1 VKEDEVGLTAD
12 SWGDSHMIA
21 ARDLHK
27 SLKSEVLAKANAAGA
42 ELVLVRLAWG
52 KDDVAFSL
60 HVAPNSWSTSG
71 LQLPDLLSYIG
82 FSRQPCLFLHNEC
95 FVREVDANL
104 DLSAFGVALGTA
116 YQALTQSQRLLE
128 SCGFRLSQPEGW
140 GYFFGKRSSGRESGS
155 YHGNGHT
162 SAVTP
167 ERLKATEDDVFQFI
181 FTWIK
186 NNERDK
192 GWTIHYRPKHPPLS
206 VELRSVFDFLGI
218 CEFQQ
223 CPEFGFEPCSW
234 RYIQFQERADNVF
247 NSSADAAHRYFDA
260 HPQNFSPGISGLLT
274 AQATMEQ
281 VGMGFLPSFARPE
294 TRRAQEIARRVFT
307 SKRESFVTVRTE
319 NPNFDVAISF
329 AGTERQYAEELA
341 NKVKSAGFEVFYDRF
356 FPEDLWGKNLA
367 EFFYEIYSR
376 RSRYCVIFV
385 SNEYLNREWTVHER
399 RSAQERMLKEKGNE
413 YILPIKVEDVELPGI
428 PSTIGYLPIGIGI
441 DKIAEALLKKLKKK

>member
-1 VKEDEVGLTAD
+1 
-12 SWGDSHMIA
+12 MIA

-42 ELVLVRLAWG
+42 ELVLVKLAWG
-52 KDDVAFSL
+52 NDDVAFSL

-71 LQLPDLLSYIG
+71 LQVPDLLSYIG
-82 FSRQPCLFLHNEC
+82 FSRQPCLFLRNEC
-95 FVREVDANL
+95 FVREFDANL
-104 DLSAFGVALGTA
+104 DLNAFGLALGTA
-116 YQALTQSQRLLE
+116 YQELTQSQRLLE
-128 SCGFRLSQPEGW
+128 SCGFRLAQPEGW
-140 GYFFGKRSSGRESGS
+140 GYFFGKRPSGRESGS
-155 YHGNGHT
+155 YHGDGHT

-167 ERLKATEDDVFQFI
+167 ERMKATEDDAFQFI

-218 CEFQQ
+218 CEFRQ

-234 RYIQFQERADNVF
+234 RHIEFQGRGDDVF

-260 HPQNFSPGISGLLT
+260 HQQNFSPGIRALLA
-274 AQATMEQ
+274 AQATMEL

-294 TRRAQEIARRVFT
+294 MRRAQEIARRVFK
-307 SKRESFVTVRTE
+307 SKPEPVITARRE

-341 NKVKSAGFEVFYDRF
+341 NKVKSAGFEVFYDKF

-367 EFFYEIYSR
+367 DFFYEIYSC

-441 DKIAEALLKKLKKK
+441 DKIAEALLKKLNKK

>member
-1 VKEDEVGLTAD
+1 
-12 SWGDSHMIA
+12 MIGG
-21 ARDLHK
+21 RDLHK
-27 SLKSEVLAKANAAGA
+27 SLKSEVLAKANTAGA
-42 ELVLVRLAWG
+42 ELVLVKLAWG

-71 LQLPDLLSYIG
+71 LQVTDLLSYLG
-82 FSRQPCLFLHNEC
+82 FSRQPCLFLRNEC
-95 FVREVDANL
+95 FVREVDTNLNL
-104 DLSAFGVALGTA
+104 DAFGAALGTA
-116 YQALTQSQRLLE
+116 YQELTQTQRLLE
-128 SCGFRLSQPEGW
+128 SCGFRLAQPEGW
-140 GYFFGKRSSGRESGS
+140 GYFFGKRSGGRETGS
-155 YHGNGHT
+155 YYGDGHT

-167 ERLKATEDDVFQFI
+167 ERMKTADDDVFQFI

-206 VELRSVFDFLGI
+206 VELRSIFDFLGI
-218 CEFQQ
+218 SEFQQ

-234 RYIQFQERADNVF
+234 RHIEFQERGDDIF
-247 NSSADAAHRYFDA
+247 NSNADAAHRYFDA
-260 HPQNFSPGISGLLT
+260 HQHNFSPGIKALLA
-274 AQATMEQ
+274 AQATMER
-281 VGMGFLPSFARPE
+281 VGMGFLPFFARPE
-294 TRRAQEIARRVFT
+294 MRRAQEIAGRVLTSRPEPVAARRD
-307 SKRESFVTVRTE
+307 

-329 AGTERQYAEELA
+329 AGTERSYAEELA
-341 NKVKSAGFEVFYDRF
+341 NKVKTAGFEVFYDKF

-367 EFFYEIYSR
+367 EFFYEIYSK

-428 PSTIGYLPIGIGI
+428 PTTIGYLPIGIGI
-441 DKIAEALLKKLKKK
+441 DKIADTLLKKLKKK